1 MSTYVSDALEM
12 TAVELLLLGTR
23 YSKSRTIS
31 SPLTVVGIS

>member
-1 MSTYVSDALEM
+1 MSTYVRDALEM

-31 SPLTVVGIS
+31 GPVTVVRIS